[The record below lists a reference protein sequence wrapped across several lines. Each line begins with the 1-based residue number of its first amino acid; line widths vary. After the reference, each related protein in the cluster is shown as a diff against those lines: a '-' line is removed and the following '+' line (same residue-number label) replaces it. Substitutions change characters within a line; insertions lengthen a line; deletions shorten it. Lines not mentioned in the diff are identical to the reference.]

1 MRKKKELI
9 IILGSLLVVVVL
21 SVTLAYFTTEIFGTG
36 KNISV
41 ESTDLKIIFT
51 NGSVGLIYSS
61 DYGYGVLASD
71 CARTVKPYNY
81 DETTLCHNNNWLFQG
96 SNQWQRFIGPSAS
109 RANLSF
115 GVEAN
120 GCAHSGNYVI
130 NLGAYSPVM
139 ALSKDVLVSGSG
151 TKTDPYVIIM

>member
-1 MRKKKELI
+1 MSDFADVPK
-9 IILGSLLVVVVL
+9 ST
-21 SVTLAYFTTEIFGTG
+21 SVADTVLAYSVEIAKGATHTYSAEFKYENSTTEDQSDDMGKKLSGTLFIEKG
-36 KNISV
+36 
-41 ESTDLKIIFT
+41 
-51 NGSVGLIYSS
+51 
-61 DYGYGVLASD
+61 
-71 CARTVKPYNY
+71 TVKPYNY

-151 TKTDPYVIIM
+151 TKTDPYVISM